1 MSRLIVT
8 NGDAAIERLR
18 AAGITD
24 AILAWADAL
33 HDGPV
38 PAGLP
43 LEELSAV
50 RASFLADD
58 LGFPQHQVTADFRR
72 RDAAIKAHAAYDTV
86 ELWFEHDLY
95 DQLQL
100 IQVLDVLSAEGR
112 SDGVRLVQADDY
124 LGPQSEAAIRA
135 LGDQSRPVTGEQ
147 VAVARAAWAAFT
159 ASTPLNVAQLA
170 RSDGD
175 ALPYLRSAL
184 RRLLAELPAPASG
197 LSLTEERALAAV
209 AAKPL
214 SAAAAFKAVVEQEE
228 AMFLGDASFFRR
240 LDDLCF
246 AAHKLIEGLPCP
258 SNQCGDW
265 RDQRYRAYAAS
276 QVAITEDG
284 RAALDGRFDHAE
296 RNQIDRWLGGTH
308 VAPGTLWRWDRETER
323 LLAP

>member
-18 AAGITD
+18 AAGIAD
-24 AILAWADAL
+24 DILAWADAL

-38 PAGLP
+38 PAGVSLDA
-43 LEELSAV
+43 LSVV
-50 RASFLADD
+50 RTNFLTDD
-58 LGFPQHQVTADFRR
+58 LGLSRDQVAADFRH
-72 RDAAIKAHAAYDTV
+72 RDDTIKAHAAYDTV

-100 IQVLDVLSAEGR
+100 IQILNVLAAEGR
-112 SDGVRLVQADDY
+112 SGGVRLVQAGDY
-124 LGPQSEAAIRA
+124 LGLQSEQAIRA
-135 LGDQSRPVTGEQ
+135 LSHRSRPVTDEQ

-159 ASTPLNVAQLA
+159 APTPRSIAELA
-170 RSDGD
+170 RSGGD
-175 ALPYLRSAL
+175 ALPRLRAAL
-184 RRLLAELPAPASG
+184 WRLLAELPAPASG

-209 AAKPL
+209 ADTPL
-214 SAAAAFKAVVEQEE
+214 SVAEVFRAALEQEP
-228 AMFLGDASFFRR
+228 ARFMGDASFFRR

-246 AAHKLIEGLPCP
+246 APHKLIDGLPCP

-265 RDQRYRAYAAS
+265 RGERYRAYAAS
-276 QVAITEDG
+276 PIAITDKG

-296 RNQIDRWLGGTH
+296 GNSIDRWLGGTH
-308 VAPGTLWRWDRETER
+308 VAPGTLWRWDREAER